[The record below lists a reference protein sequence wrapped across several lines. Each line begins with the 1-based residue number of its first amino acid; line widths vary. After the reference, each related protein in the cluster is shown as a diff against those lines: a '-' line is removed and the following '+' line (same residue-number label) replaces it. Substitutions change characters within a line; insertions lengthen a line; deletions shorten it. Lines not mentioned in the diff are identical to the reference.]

1 MQRAFLLLCFIFAA
15 SHSPFSMNR
24 MLLKIVKYTACTSKR
39 NTLGFLLY
47 ITEKMLSI
55 LLQSES
61 IVVTASQVI
70 VLGVSLGWI

>member
-1 MQRAFLLLCFIFAA
+1 
-15 SHSPFSMNR
+15 MNR
-24 MLLKIVKYTACTSKR
+24 MLLKIVKYTACASKR